1 MSVILQGL
9 PGGSVVENPPANVGD
24 VDSIHELERSSGKG
38 NGNPLQYSCP
48 GNPMYR
54 GASLVTVHGVAKS
67 QTWLSD

>member
-48 GNPMYR
+48 GNPMCR